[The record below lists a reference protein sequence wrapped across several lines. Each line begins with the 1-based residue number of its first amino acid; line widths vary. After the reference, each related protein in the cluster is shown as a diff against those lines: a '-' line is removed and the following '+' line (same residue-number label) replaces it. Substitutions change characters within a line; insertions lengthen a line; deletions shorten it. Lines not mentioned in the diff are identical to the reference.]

1 MSENTVRIIGTRQN
15 LLKRTL
21 NFVFLCIKDNISWT
35 AETTLEDLSQG
46 FKNAARTLFLIP
58 NFVWVRLESFS
69 FSYLTQIQDEINAFF
84 YQLRYREDILCHP
97 VFQEL
102 FSAPFFSL
110 PLEFLSTLK
119 VSDTYT
125 MTTFKFITETKNIV
139 AGFEYSSMFK
149 GIGKIWSLI
158 EAQNYGEIAICGFDE
173 SVFLIEFN
181 DMKEQVRCSYWK
193 KNSFEAVFG
202 LDNGS
207 LMIVKMKMKLG
218 PNSKGIYDGEKMYF
232 GAKNVFK
239 VHGGPVIAI
248 AGNEDLI
255 ITISTDSILKVS
267 VCKHQAGQN
276 SSIETVSG
284 GSLKQRLSSFDGQ
297 PGQKSRDKLI
307 SLFYDKI
314 TKKVFLGSEQGQIL
328 VYLLEN
334 SIPKYQYTVT
344 CGESIKDLQV
354 HLGSVY
360 IAMGE
365 CIAIYT
371 DCKNYEILARFR
383 PHVED
388 CKIACL
394 KYLQSKELIFAGYS
408 VNPI

>member
-1 MSENTVRIIGTRQN
+1 MSENTVRIIGTKQN

-21 NFVFLCIKDNISWT
+21 NFVFFCMKDNIAWT
-35 AETTLEDLSQG
+35 AETTLEDLAQA
-46 FKNAARTLFLIP
+46 FKNASRTLFLIP
-58 NFVWVRLESFS
+58 NFVWVKLESFS
-69 FSYLTQIQDEINAFF
+69 SSYLTQIQDEINAFF

-110 PLEFLSTLK
+110 PLEFLSALK

-125 MTTFKFITETKNIV
+125 ITSFKLITETKNII

-158 EAQNYGEIAICGFDE
+158 EAQNYGEIAVCGFDE
-173 SVFLIEFN
+173 SAFLIECN
-181 DMKEQVRCSYWK
+181 DMKEQVRCCYWK
-193 KNSFEAVFG
+193 KSSFEAVFG
-202 LDNGS
+202 LDNGN
-207 LMIVKMKMKLG
+207 LMIIKMKMKLG
-218 PNSKGIYDGEKMYF
+218 PNSKGIYDGEKMHF
-232 GAKNVFK
+232 GTKSMFK

-248 AGNEDLI
+248 AGSDDLI

-267 VCKHQAGQN
+267 ACKTQSGQN
-276 SSIETVSG
+276 SLIETVSG
-284 GSLKQRLSSFDGQ
+284 GSLKQRLSSFSGQ
-297 PGQKSRDKLI
+297 SGQKSRDKLV
-307 SLFYDKI
+307 SLFFDTI

-334 SIPKYQYTVT
+334 SIPKYQYTVA

-365 CIAIYT
+365 CIAIYS

-383 PHVED
+383 PHLED
-388 CKIACL
+388 SKITCL
-394 KYLQSKELIFAGYS
+394 KYLQAKEKVFAGYS